1 MGAAQ
6 TNPALRAKFSELV
19 AWGWAGGPAP
29 SVTVTL
35 PTTLP
40 SLPGSAP
47 VTTGVPG
54 AAADPAAIDKSLST
68 LSALPVQAR
77 VKDES
82 YDRDCTPG
90 HACSFGAAW
99 TDDQSAPDGHNGC
112 GTRDDMLKK
121 SLANPVLKTG
131 SRCTVV
137 AGTLTADPYTGV
149 TVVFAK
155 AQADAVQIDHVVPLA
170 LAYDQGA
177 NAWPMDKRKAFAN
190 DTALNLVVTA
200 GPVNNFK
207 SDMTAAEWLK
217 AVQPPDKTMQVVM
230 TDPNRRCAY
239 GVKYVSVMAAYGLPI
254 TPEDKTALATA
265 FGACR

>member
-40 SLPGSAP
+40 ALPAPGP
-47 VTTGVPG
+47 VTTGSAG
-54 AAADPAAIDKSLST
+54 ATVDPAAIDKALTTLST
-68 LSALPVQAR
+68 LPVKSR
-77 VKDES
+77 IKDET
-82 YDRDCTPG
+82 YDRSCKVG

-99 TDDQSAPDGHNGC
+99 TDDQSAPAGHNGC
-112 GTRDDMLKK
+112 GTRDDVLKEQL
-121 SLANPVLKTG
+121 SGPVLKAG

-137 AGTLTADPYTGV
+137 AGTLTADPYTGASV
-149 TVVFAK
+149 TFVPG
-155 AQADAVQIDHVVPLA
+155 DAVQIDHVVPLA

-177 NAWPMDKRKAFAN
+177 NAWPLDKRKAFAN
-190 DTALNLVVTA
+190 DTALNLLATA

-230 TDPNRRCAY
+230 TDPNRRCAF

-254 TPEDKTALATA
+254 TPEDKAALTTA